1 MTVANSKHIL
11 QWGNLAGWPYRIA
24 HALREAGFQSIN
36 VIPDTGDFE
45 DLERHLPYDRA
56 LYPRQTPKLAALLK
70 RLVFLLETVQG
81 SALVHYH
88 GALIAR
94 LAWHPWLEGAAL
106 RRAGIPMLMSFTGS
120 DARIISEAR
129 AANPYFY
136 LEENRVRDDAIR
148 AYLRTLSRTIRYAAT
163 DCEMIGYVA
172 PYFEK
177 CFVFRQ
183 PVDLSEINYQEPR
196 DTDCPVILHVPTNLQ
211 VKGTEFI
218 VNAVER
224 LRSEGYRFQFRLK
237 RQLTQKEFYRE
248 MAACDIYAD
257 EIRLGAHGLTPVE
270 TMAAGKPTITYI
282 REDLIEKYPRD
293 LPLINSTPDT
303 VYQKL
308 KELIT
313 DADARRQIGIASR
326 KYVEKYH
333 DVNVVVR
340 DLVKIY
346 REIGY

>member
-1 MTVANSKHIL
+1 MLHRGYIL

-24 HALREAGFQSIN
+24 KALRGIGYNSIN
-36 VIPDTGDFE
+36 IVPDTSDFE
-45 DLERHLPYDRA
+45 DLERQLPFDRK
-56 LYPRQTPKLAALLK
+56 LYKRSTPKPLK
-70 RLVFLLETVQG
+70 LVRRTAFLREMVRDC
-81 SALVHYH
+81 AFVHYH
-88 GALIAR
+88 GSVVTR
-94 LAWHPWLEGAAL
+94 VPWHSWLEGKL
-106 RRAGIPMLMSFTGS
+106 FDRAQIPMLMSFTGS
-120 DARIISEAR
+120 DARIISQAR
-129 AANPYFY
+129 LNNPYFY
-136 LEENRVRDDAIR
+136 LEPNDRHDEKVRVF
-148 AYLRTLSRTIRYAAT
+148 LRSLSKSIRYVAT

-183 PVDLSEINYQEPR
+183 PVDLSEIDYQEPR
-196 DTDCPVILHVPTNLQ
+196 DTDCPVVLHVPTNLQ